1 MVQALPKK
9 KRSSFYFMFCL
20 HFIYFVCKI
29 FKKKK
34 FQISNFRIQNIE
46 IQNSK
51 IHKKK
56 KGKER
61 KRKLALTSKREKKN
75 RKEKK
80 NCGIY
85 FDSIFMNQD
94 RAKPLSH

>member
-1 MVQALPKK
+1 MVQALQKK
-9 KRSSFYFMFCL
+9 KKKV
-20 HFIYFVCKI
+20 HFILCFACILFIFVCKI

-34 FQISNFRIQNIE
+34 FQISNFRIQN
-46 IQNSK
+46 SK
-51 IHKKK
+51 IHKKKKK

-61 KRKLALTSKREKKN
+61 KRKLALTSKREKKI

-85 FDSIFMNQD
+85 FDSIFMNRDQ
-94 RAKPLSH
+94 AKPLSH